1 MLAQRVR
8 HSMTKALSESAIT
21 PTTAASPRMWAVT
34 LTSLLFIL
42 LQSACTA
49 VLLFSGISVGVGLG
63 SFATALG
70 LSRLAGSFHADIIRI
85 PMMVLALAGSL
96 ISLYVLWRVRSLR
109 ARPASQWRI
118 RALSPKEK
126 RTETFQFLLS
136 VVTILLI
143 AAEFTAHLWLHH
155 GH

>member
-8 HSMTKALSESAIT
+8 HSMTKASSESAIT

-63 SFATALG
+63 SFAAALG

-85 PMMVLALAGSL
+85 PMMILALAGSL

-126 RTETFQFLLS
+126 RKETFQFLLS

-143 AAEFTAHLWLHH
+143 AAEFTAHLWLHR